1 MSEYFFCV
9 FPFHIFERQRFQD
22 YQPFPVKAQFEVLH
36 LEIGQFGYDHNKFTQ
51 FFKIS
56 FVRMFITYQV
66 LSRFL
71 RKTSHFQLLMYLRSQ
86 SSIWKLVDENTQ
98 KIFEKGNPT
107 QRYIGSH
114 ACHATIFFFIPP
126 CYFGKKG
133 GLQQYYVVS
142 TSRKLVCLT
151 FPQHCVSIPCP
162 WCPSLHNIK
171 CLYYTCMTTFCCC
184 RNSTTTTGRG
194 VQHIGIYYKMS
205 HPVAVTVPPPPLLLP
220 QQHSTF

>member
-1 MSEYFFCV
+1 MS
-9 FPFHIFERQRFQD
+9 
-22 YQPFPVKAQFEVLH
+22 
-36 LEIGQFGYDHNKFTQ
+36 
-51 FFKIS
+51 
-56 FVRMFITYQV
+56 MFITYQV

-71 RKTSHFQLLMYLRSQ
+71 IKMSHFQLLMYLRSQ

-98 KIFEKGNPT
+98 KFLKKETLPNAT
-107 QRYIGSH
+107 QDRMHVMPLYFFSFL
-114 ACHATIFFFIPP
+114 HATLE
-126 CYFGKKG
+126 KKG

-220 QQHSTF
+220 QQHLLNVLLFC